1 MKTVKDI
8 YDFFHQF
15 PNKDKN
21 SASLMEFLE
30 TIPGFSEPDSRGIGM
45 SSINMSIGKE
55 YLKICEQM
63 EDDNLLIKVKE
74 ASFLKI
80 DPQYIAVDSVNS
92 SNPEEFIQELVYGL
106 YDFKYRGFA
115 YTRRYFEN
123 SVLPIVGKNRSTG
136 DEDMGTCYYIGN
148 NMFVTAAHCV
158 KGLAG

>member
-15 PNKDKN
+15 PNKDKK

-30 TIPGFSEPDSRGIGM
+30 TIPGFSEPDSRVIGM

-74 ASFLKI
+74 ASF
-80 DPQYIAVDSVNS
+80 
-92 SNPEEFIQELVYGL
+92 F
-106 YDFKYRGFA
+106 
-115 YTRRYFEN
+115 
-123 SVLPIVGKNRSTG
+123 
-136 DEDMGTCYYIGN
+136 
-148 NMFVTAAHCV
+148 
-158 KGLAG
+158 

>member
-55 YLKICEQM
+55 
-63 EDDNLLIKVKE
+63 
-74 ASFLKI
+74 
-80 DPQYIAVDSVNS
+80 
-92 SNPEEFIQELVYGL
+92 
-106 YDFKYRGFA
+106 
-115 YTRRYFEN
+115 
-123 SVLPIVGKNRSTG
+123 
-136 DEDMGTCYYIGN
+136 
-148 NMFVTAAHCV
+148 
-158 KGLAG
+158 